1 MPHYGSKSRRV
12 LEGLDDDLQALLNEV
27 IKYIDISL
35 IEGYRSVDR
44 QAELLNLGKTKTL
57 KSKHLTG
64 EAVDLAPYMDGI
76 DWNNRE
82 NFIYTAGA
90 VKGIAFQMGI
100 PLRWGGDWNQN
111 MDLSDNDFDDLV
123 HFELDF

>member
-1 MPHYGSKSRRV
+1 MPHFGAKSRKV

-27 IKYIDISL
+27 IKFIDISL

-44 QAELLNLGKTKTL
+44 QTELMKIGKTKTL

-64 EAVDLAPYMDGI
+64 EAVDLAPYINGI
-76 DWNNRE
+76 DWDNRE
-82 NFIYTAGA
+82 NFIYTAGV
-90 VKGIAFQMGI
+90 VKGTAFQMGI

-111 MDLSDNDFDDLV
+111 MDLSDNNFDDLV